1 MGDDRAAL
9 LRELHD
15 VHASALWRFV
25 VRLTGDD
32 RLAEDVV
39 QETLLRAWR
48 RPQILSEDEAGARA
62 WLFTVVREV
71 ASDDLPEKP
80 SADHANAVLD
90 AWLVAESLAQLS
102 EEHRQVIVRAYY
114 GRRTVTDIAAELDIP
129 SGTVKSRL
137 HYGLRAL
144 KLALQEKGVTSQ

>member
-1 MGDDRAAL
+1 MSDPESGAPMADDRAAL

-48 RPQILSEDEAGARA
+48 RPHILTEHEAGARA
-62 WLFTVVREV
+62 
-71 ASDDLPEKP
+71 
-80 SADHANAVLD
+80 
-90 AWLVAESLAQLS
+90 
-102 EEHRQVIVRAYY
+102 
-114 GRRTVTDIAAELDIP
+114 
-129 SGTVKSRL
+129 
-137 HYGLRAL
+137 
-144 KLALQEKGVTSQ
+144 